1 LLVRRQELAAQHFHN
16 IKRENLSLAFG
27 IYKNSGTGEKVDISG
42 NVQGLQLVP
51 ITYDTL
57 GPDALTDSSQKV
69 RVDTTAVPP
78 DIAKQMGMKILKR
91 SV

>member
-1 LLVRRQELAAQHFHN
+1 
-16 IKRENLSLAFG
+16 
-27 IYKNSGTGEKVDISG
+27 VDISG